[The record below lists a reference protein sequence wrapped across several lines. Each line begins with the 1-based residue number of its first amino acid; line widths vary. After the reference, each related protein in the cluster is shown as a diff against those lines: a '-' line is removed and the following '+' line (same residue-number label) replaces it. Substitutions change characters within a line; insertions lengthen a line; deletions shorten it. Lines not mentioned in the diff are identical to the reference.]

1 MYFLFF
7 NSDNSDADSKIFLYL
22 GLVFLMI
29 VDVIYIINAKNL
41 KWVNQNR
48 QINKTTL
55 NKTIHKRGDKIK
67 QRLIQQF
74 FKLAWVL

>member
-1 MYFLFF
+1 
-7 NSDNSDADSKIFLYL
+7 
-22 GLVFLMI
+22 MI